1 MYNNK
6 GFTLIELVVTV
17 FIAAVVVAVAL
28 PASRDFQASM
38 RINTL
43 ANDYVAFLKEARSL
57 AIRNNR
63 PIIVSTLT
71 ASPPASNNW
80 GGQGWQVTENING
93 TPVVLKEF
101 RGVSTRST
109 LFSTPL
115 AINSFRFS
123 AGTGLAQQ
131 LNQAVLNLTFRV
143 CDAQSSRERGYDIQL
158 NQFGRISMFRHTNAA
173 LCN

>member
-17 FIAAVVVAVAL
+17 FMAAVIAAIAL
-28 PASRDFQASM
+28 PASRDFQASI
-38 RINTL
+38 RVNTL
-43 ANDYVAFLKEARSL
+43 ANDYVSFLKEARSL

-63 PIIVSTLT
+63 PITVATVN

-80 GGQGWQVTENING
+80 GGQGWRVTENING
-93 TPVVLKEF
+93 TAVVLKEF
-101 RGVSTRST
+101 RGISNRST
-109 LFSTPL
+109 IFTTPL
-115 AINSFRFS
+115 VVNSFRFT

-131 LNQAVLNLTFRV
+131 LDQAILNVTFRV
-143 CDAQSSRERGYDIQL
+143 CDAQSNTERGYDIQL
-158 NQFGRISMFRHTNAA
+158 NQFGRISMVRHTNAS

>member
-17 FIAAVVVAVAL
+17 FMAAVIAAFAL
-28 PASRDFQASM
+28 PASRDFQASI
-38 RINTL
+38 RVNTL

-63 PIIVSTLT
+63 PITVATLT
-71 ASPPASNNW
+71 PSPSAANNW
-80 GGQGWQVTENING
+80 GGQGWRVTENING
-93 TPVVLKEF
+93 TPVILKEF
-101 RGVSTRST
+101 RSISTRST
-109 LFSTPL
+109 IFSTPL
-115 AINSFRFS
+115 TVNSFRFS

-131 LNQAVLNLTFRV
+131 VNQAILNVTFRV
-143 CDAQSSRERGYDIQL
+143 CDTQSSTERGYDIQL
-158 NQFGRISMFRHTNAA
+158 NQFGRISMFRHTSAA